1 MIQLPVSSSSSSEEE
16 QMPQVVSDN
25 ERRKI
30 KEIFLKNIRKN
41 QELVK
46 YGEC

>member
-1 MIQLPVSSSSSSEEE
+1 MIQLPLSSSSSEEAL
-16 QMPQVVSDN
+16 PQVVSDN

-41 QELVK
+41 PELIK
-46 YGEC
+46 HGECEN